1 MTFTFPMF
9 LQTFI
14 DGIMIGSVYTTIAV
28 GLSLGFGLMRIVN
41 WAQGELLMV
50 GLYIVFFAI
59 TGLGLDPYLT
69 ILISAPLMF
78 LFGYLL
84 QKYPLNSLLDKD
96 KAREPQSIM
105 MFTSGLGLF
114 LTNFVTYL
122 FSSNTKYTTTKYTST
137 SWIID
142 EIGGMVISKP
152 KFISGIVAL
161 IATLILYVIVQKTEF
176 GRALRATAQN
186 RQVAQLMGI
195 DNKKIYAVAQGMG
208 VALVGVAAS
217 LLIPNV
223 TIFPTIGANYSI
235 KCMIIVVLGG
245 RGSIPGCLIGG
256 LLIGLIEK
264 FGTLFWTE
272 SYAQLV
278 VFAVFVFMLMFR
290 PNGLLGKEN

>member
-1 MTFTFPMF
+1 MF

-14 DGIMIGSVYTTIAV
+14 DGIMIGSVYSTIAV

-59 TGLGLDPYLT
+59 TGLGADPYLT
-69 ILISAPLMF
+69 ILIAGPAMF
-78 LFGYLL
+78 AFGYFM
-84 QKYPLNSLLDKD
+84 QKYPINSLLDKD

-122 FSSNTKYTTTKYTST
+122 FSSNTKYTTTKYTAT

-142 EIGGMVISKP
+142 EMVISKP

-245 RGSIPGCLIGG
+245 RGSIPGCLLGG

-272 SYAQLV
+272 SYAQLI